1 MQKDPKQPG
10 TWSLEL
16 SLSID
21 LQFFDILI
29 FAAIAGFIIY
39 RLRSVLGKRTGFQ
52 KNISQPKPQE
62 TKKQEDVQKIPSLM
76 DNETKLEAVYKKVN
90 NFNHREF
97 LDGAK
102 KAFEIIIS
110 SFNNGDKKTL
120 KNLVSKD
127 VYSAFEK
134 AIDEK
139 TNNPESQFYSLIVEG
154 IADAKVENDTI
165 SISVNFISEQMLNND
180 EGSIVKNKDTWTFE
194 KPINSSSPIWILTQT

>member
-1 MQKDPKQPG
+1 MVYG
-10 TWSLEL
+10 
-16 SLSID
+16 D
-21 LQFFDILI
+21 LQFFDII
-29 FAAIAGFIIY
+29 VFAVIAVFIIY

-52 KNISQPKPQE
+52 KNINQQEFVKKETTPDELKVPQLRE
-62 TKKQEDVQKIPSLM
+62 
-76 DNETKLEAVYKKVN
+76 NEQKLEAVYKKVN
-90 NFNHREF
+90 SFNHREF

-194 KPINSSSPIWILTQT
+194 KPVNSSSPIWILTQT